1 MLKSYRLRV
10 ALESAALPEPGYRLE
25 EKVLERCRDD
35 VEKHLLAGGIARV
48 CGPVAERH

>member
-1 MLKSYRLRV
+1 LLKSYRLRV
-10 ALESAALPEPGYRLE
+10 ALESAALLKPGYRLE
-25 EKVLERCRDD
+25 KKVLGRCRD